1 MRTTALAFT
10 LVLGVAQATH
20 AESFRFVALGD
31 MPYGAPEKVY
41 GPYEQLIR
49 TVNARRPALVI
60 HVGDVKS
67 GSTPCSDELLRDQRA
82 FLDRFEAPVLYT
94 PGDNE
99 WTDCHRE
106 KAGGFDPL
114 ERLAFL
120 RRSFFDDPSRSLGGA
135 PVTVE
140 SQALIMPAGHADFP
154 ENQRY
159 RHGGVLF
166 VTLHVVGSNNNF
178 EIRSPAAAS
187 EFFARERAALAW
199 LSDSFAEAARN
210 GDRAVVVAIQADM
223 FESGFDR
230 EKETFAG
237 HSGFGRIGSA
247 LAREA
252 AAFARPVLLIYGDSH
267 LLRLDQPFRRTA
279 PNLLALQVF
288 GDEDMHAVEV
298 GIDTD
303 DPAVFSFRPVWNPAI
318 AGSSPRS

>member
-1 MRTTALAFT
+1 MHRTALAFT
-10 LVLGVAQATH
+10 LVLGVSQALH
-20 AESFRFVALGD
+20 AESFRFVAPGD

-41 GPYEQLIR
+41 EPYEQLIR
-49 TVNARRPALVI
+49 AVNDRRPALVV
-60 HVGDVKS
+60 HVGDIKS
-67 GSTPCSDELLRDQRA
+67 GSTPCSDELLREQRA
-82 FLDRFEAPVLYT
+82 FLDRFAAPLLYT

-120 RRSFFDDPSRSLGGA
+120 RRSFFDDPSRSLGGT

-140 SQALIMPAGHADFP
+140 SQALIMPADHADFR
-154 ENQRY
+154 ENRRY

-178 EIRSPAAAS
+178 EIRSPAATS

-199 LSDSFAEAARN
+199 LSDSFAEAARS
-210 GDRAVVVAIQADM
+210 GDRAVVVAMQADM

-230 EKETFAG
+230 EEEAFAG
-237 HSGFGRIGSA
+237 HSGFGRIGPA

-279 PNLLALQVF
+279 PNLLALQVS
-288 GDEDMHAVEV
+288 GAEDMHAVEV
-298 GIDTD
+298 GVDTD

-318 AGSSPRS
+318 AGSAARR